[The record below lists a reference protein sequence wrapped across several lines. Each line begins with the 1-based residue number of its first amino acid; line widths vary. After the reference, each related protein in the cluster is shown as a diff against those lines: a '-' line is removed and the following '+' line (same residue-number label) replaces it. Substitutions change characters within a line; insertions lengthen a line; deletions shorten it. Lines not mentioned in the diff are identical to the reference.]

1 MDEKEELA
9 AFRAAKK
16 RDEAIEVVMQERS
29 ALCHGAIPA
38 DQLREIAARQVD
50 HDAALAKAAALAAPP
65 KVAAPTKAAAQAAAP
80 APAN

>member
-1 MDEKEELA
+1 MDEKAELE

-16 RDEAIEVVMQERS
+16 RDEAIEKEMQVRS
-29 ALCHGAIPA
+29 AICNGAIPA

-65 KVAAPTKAAAQAAAP
+65 KVAAPAP
-80 APAN
+80 AK